1 MSDWINFGT
10 GQDAAINFGN
20 TANMLEVDTLLFKGY
35 DHPSTHGYS
44 LNTDGTKFILP
55 VNERGTVCSVAETG
69 LSKRI
74 ELPYMMPWSLDDECF
89 DFNYRNTFKDCTIER
104 CWKTNRL
111 WFTLRVTTDVTGMF
125 EAATFINQDGRLTI
139 TDSALRVSSMFYQSK
154 GLRKLVF
161 DDCNLTD
168 LRKLTVRSDIREL
181 EFKKCKFILDN
192 DQLVNYDGVSAL
204 TVFGSKIEKLMLR
217 NCSKDFVELVMKLFE
232 DEWDLYPRLEIEI
245 LD

>member
-10 GQDAAINFGN
+10 GREAAINFGKM
-20 TANMLEVDTLLFKGY
+20 ANMSEGDTILFDGY
-35 DHPSTHGYS
+35 TDSSSGYMLS
-44 LNTDGTKFILP
+44 TDGTKFRLP
-55 VNERGTVCSVAETG
+55 LNALETVCSANETG

-139 TDSALRVSSMFYQSK
+139 TDSALRVNSMFYNSK
-154 GLRKLVF
+154 GLSNLTF
-161 DDCNLTD
+161 DDCSLTD
-168 LRKLTVRSDIREL
+168 LRKLTVGSDIQEL

-192 DQLVNYDGVSAL
+192 DQLVNYDGMSAL
-204 TVFGSKIEKLMLR
+204 TVFGSNIEKLILR
-217 NCSKDFVELVMKLFE
+217 NCSKDFVELVMRLFE